1 MNTQMDTMEKLRILS
16 DAAKYDAACTS
27 SGVNR
32 AGVKGQLG
40 SAAACGICHSFASD
54 GRCISLLK
62 VLMTNICAY
71 DCTYCLNRRSN
82 DTPRATFRPQEL
94 ADLTISFYRRN
105 YIEGLFL
112 SSAVFG
118 SPDITCERMLETLH
132 ILRNEYHFNGYIH
145 VKAIP
150 GADETLLQQLGLL
163 ADRMSVNLE
172 LPSQKSLA
180 LLCPQKHK
188 QQLLAPM
195 RQIRDSMAEDAD
207 TRALMRKNTTYYSQN
222 RPAKRKRAFAPA
234 GQSTQMIVGATP
246 ENDFQILNLSAA
258 LYRTLS
264 LKRVFFSAY
273 LPVTSDERLPASGA
287 VELDREH
294 RLYQADWL
302 MRFYKFDVSEIIDED
317 NPYLDPQL
325 DPKANWAVNHLE
337 LFPVEVNT
345 APLEMLLRVPG
356 IGPRGAR
363 LIVKARRT
371 CCLHEPE
378 LRKLGIAYK
387 RARFFITCNGKYA
400 GTPFA
405 PGALRAQLAAP
416 IDGGKHG
423 RRAAKQCQGQLSL
436 FDTLEG
442 QNQHGKRIEE
452 AQARNALHNAQG
464 TSAHDAPTNSART
477 GADDALRTSCKAST
491 SSTPMTAQKTSIS
504 SSSVR
509 TLPEKST
516 LASQADGLFGW
527 QHAIDKQKVCA

>member
-163 ADRMSVNLE
+163 ADRMSVNIE
-172 LPSQKSLA
+172 LPSNDSLKRLAPQKSKENI
-180 LLCPQKHK
+180 LL
-188 QQLLAPM
+188 PM
-195 RQIRDSMAEDAD
+195 SRIRDGIKENAHDLI
-207 TRALMRKNTTYYSQN
+207 RYKN
-222 RPAKRKRAFAPA
+222 APRFVPG
-234 GQSTQMIVGATP
+234 GQSTQMIIGATP
-246 ENDFQILNLSAA
+246 ENDRRILQLSEG
-258 LYRTLS
+258 LYRKYS
-264 LKRVFFSAY
+264 LKRVFYSAY
-273 LPVTSDERLPASGA
+273 IPVVQDRNLPA
-287 VELDREH
+287 LDTAPPLLREH

-302 MRFYKFDVSEIIDED
+302 LRFYGFTADELLSE
-317 NPYLDPQL
+317 
-325 DPKANWAVNHLE
+325 
-337 LFPVEVNT
+337 
-345 APLEMLLRVPG
+345 
-356 IGPRGAR
+356 
-363 LIVKARRT
+363 
-371 CCLHEPE
+371 
-378 LRKLGIAYK
+378 K
-387 RARFFITCNGKYA
+387 R
-400 GTPFA
+400 
-405 PGALRAQLAAP
+405 
-416 IDGGKHG
+416 
-423 RRAAKQCQGQLSL
+423 
-436 FDTLEG
+436 
-442 QNQHGKRIEE
+442 
-452 AQARNALHNAQG
+452 
-464 TSAHDAPTNSART
+464 PT
-477 GADDALRTSCKAST
+477 
-491 SSTPMTAQKTSIS
+491 
-504 SSSVR
+504 
-509 TLPEKST
+509 ST
-516 LASQADGLFGW
+516 L
-527 QHAIDKQKVCA
+527 C

>member
-1 MNTQMDTMEKLRILS
+1 MNIADKLEILA
-16 DAAKYDAACTS
+16 DAAKYDVACTS
-27 SGVNR
+27 SGVDR
-32 AGVKGQLG
+32 GARRGQLG
-40 SAAACGICHSFASD
+40 NALAAGCCHSFTPD

-62 VLMTNICAY
+62 VLMTNVCVYDCAY
-71 DCTYCLNRRSN
+71 CVNRASN
-82 DTPRATFRPQEL
+82 DTTRVAFTPREL

-105 YIEGLFL
+105 YIEGLFV
-112 SSAVFG
+112 SSGVLK
-118 SPDITCERMLETLH
+118 SPDYTTELLIETLR
-132 ILRNEYHFNGYIH
+132 ILRDEYGFRGYIH
-145 VKAIP
+145 AKAVP
-150 GADETLLQQLGLL
+150 GTSPELIDRLGRL

-180 LLCPQKHK
+180 LLCPQKRK

-207 TRALMRKNTTYYSQN
+207 TRALVRKNTTYYSQN
-222 RPAKRKRAFAPA
+222 RPAKRERAFVPA
-234 GQSTQMIVGATP
+234 GQSTQMIIGATP

-317 NPYLDPQL
+317 NPFLDPQL

-337 LFPVEVNT
+337 HFPVEVNT
-345 APLEMLLRVPG
+345 APPEMLLRVPG

-363 LIVKARRT
+363 LIEKARRT

-400 GTPFA
+400 GAGTPFT

-436 FDTLEG
+436 FDPLEG
-442 QNQHGKRIEE
+442 QDLRRNRIERAHE
-452 AQARNALHNAQG
+452 RDALYDAQRAGARDTLARSTKTGVGDALG
-464 TSAHDAPTNSART
+464 TSHKAGVS
-477 GADDALRTSCKAST
+477 GALAISQKAS
-491 SSTPMTAQKTSIS
+491 AS
-504 SSSVR
+504 SSSPR
-509 TLPEKST
+509 SLPEKST
-516 LASQADGLFGW
+516 LASQVDGLFGW

>member
-1 MNTQMDTMEKLRILS
+1 MNIADKLEILA
-16 DAAKYDAACTS
+16 DAAKYDVACTS
-27 SGVNR
+27 SGIDR
-32 AGVKGQLG
+32 GARRGQLG
-40 SAAACGICHSFASD
+40 NALAAGCCHSFTPD

-62 VLMTNICAY
+62 VLMTNVCVYDCAY
-71 DCTYCLNRRSN
+71 CVNRASN
-82 DTPRATFRPQEL
+82 DTTRVAFTPREL

-105 YIEGLFL
+105 YIEGLFV
-112 SSAVFG
+112 SSGVLK
-118 SPDITCERMLETLH
+118 SPDYTTELLVETLR
-132 ILRNEYHFNGYIH
+132 ILRDEYGFRGYIH
-145 VKAIP
+145 AKAVP
-150 GADETLLQQLGLL
+150 GTSPELIDRLGRL

-180 LLCPQKHK
+180 LLCPQKRK

-207 TRALMRKNTTYYSQN
+207 THALVRKNATYYSQN
-222 RPAKRKRAFAPA
+222 RPAKRERAFVPA
-234 GQSTQMIVGATP
+234 GQSTQMIIGATP

-317 NPYLDPQL
+317 NPFLDPQL

-337 LFPVEVNT
+337 HFPVEVNT

-400 GTPFA
+400 GTGTPFA

-436 FDTLEG
+436 FDPLEG

-452 AQARNALHNAQG
+452 AQARDALHNAQG
-464 TSAHDAPTNSART
+464 TSAHDAPTNLARA
-477 GADDALRTSCKAST
+477 GVDDALRTSCKAST

-504 SSSVR
+504 SSSPR
-509 TLPEKST
+509 NLPEKST